1 MGHTYCSGSQ
11 EEWNCTYLWRFQ
23 GQYKSSFT
31 TLSVFQRQHHTTLQ
45 QVPKSFKNAS
55 LRSMKQE
62 EEKPERKDIK
72 LLSILQDHSPRHSWY
87 QVYSR

>member
-45 QVPKSFKNAS
+45 QMDWLYDLSKVSKMHPYVP
-55 LRSMKQE
+55 
-62 EEKPERKDIK
+62 
-72 LLSILQDHSPRHSWY
+72 
-87 QVYSR
+87 